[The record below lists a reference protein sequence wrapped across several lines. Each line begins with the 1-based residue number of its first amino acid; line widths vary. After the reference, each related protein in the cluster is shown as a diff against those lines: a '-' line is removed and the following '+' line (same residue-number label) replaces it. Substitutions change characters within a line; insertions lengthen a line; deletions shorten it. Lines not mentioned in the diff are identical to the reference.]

1 MSNCDDDEDCEGSG
15 AGGTGNKH
23 SVCCYRSNNL
33 IVRDNTK
40 R

>member
-23 SVCCYRSNNL
+23 SVVIEATIS
-33 IVRDNTK
+33 
-40 R
+40 